1 MPFGRFIRA
10 ARMRLAKFDAWLM
23 PTVAIAPPE
32 IAALEQDDE
41 HFFAVNAKV
50 LRNPSIVNFM
60 DGCALSVPCHR
71 PGEPPV
77 GLSICGTALADA
89 TILSIGRS
97 VEVLLRDASA
107 SNEASDLFIARQ

>member
-1 MPFGRFIRA
+1 
-10 ARMRLAKFDAWLM
+10 M

-32 IAALEQDDE
+32 IAALEQDDGY
-41 HFFAVNAKV
+41 FFAVNSKV
-50 LRNPSIVNFM
+50 LRNPSIINFM

-97 VEVLLRDASA
+97 VEVLLSDASA
-107 SNEASDLFIARQ
+107 PNKASDLFIARQ

>member
-1 MPFGRFIRA
+1 
-10 ARMRLAKFDAWLM
+10 MRVAKFDAWLM

-32 IAALEQDDE
+32 IAALEQDDDY
-41 HFFAVNAKV
+41 FFAVNAKV